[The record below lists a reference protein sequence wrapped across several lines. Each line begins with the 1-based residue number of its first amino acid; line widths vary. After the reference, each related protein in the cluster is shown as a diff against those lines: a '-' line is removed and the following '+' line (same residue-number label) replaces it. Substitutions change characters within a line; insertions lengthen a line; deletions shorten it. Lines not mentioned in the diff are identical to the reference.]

1 MSLDARSEA
10 LASITRFLV
19 TDVSLGDV
27 LLQVA
32 QATVNAMPGAEMAGI
47 TMGSVDG
54 KPVTGVFTDPES
66 PEIDAAQY
74 ESGNGPCLEAWRTK
88 RVIRVD
94 DMNLAHERYPEFS
107 TVALAHSVRST
118 LSLPLVAGEQGIG
131 ALNLYAGQ
139 PGSFSSEDEQI
150 GMELASTAAV
160 VLANASAYWTA
171 YELSQNLS
179 EAMKSRAVIEQ
190 AKGMLMARSE
200 TLTPDDA
207 FDLLRK
213 ASQRENMKLRE
224 IAQRIVHRQPLSLLR
239 DQDR

>member
-32 QATVNAMPGAEMAGI
+32 RATVDAMPRAEMAGI
-47 TMGSVDG
+47 TMGSEDG
-54 KPVTGVFTDPES
+54 QPVTGVFTDPES

-74 ESGNGPCLEAWRTK
+74 ESGNGPCLDAWRSK
-88 RVIRVD
+88 KVVRVD
-94 DMNLAHERYPEFS
+94 DMADASDRYPEFS
-107 TVALAHSVRST
+107 KAAMAHGVLST
-118 LSLPLVAGEQGIG
+118 LSLPLVAGSQGIG
-131 ALNLYAGQ
+131 ALNLYAQ
-139 PGSFSSEDEQI
+139 APESFSEEDEQI
-150 GMELASTAAV
+150 GVELASTAAV

-171 YELSQNLS
+171 YELGQNLS

-200 TLTPDDA
+200 MLTPDDA

-213 ASQRENMKLRE
+213 ASQRENVKLRD
-224 IAQRIVHRQPLSLLR
+224 IAQRIVNRQPTSVPGET
-239 DQDR
+239 